1 MILYDQKEDL
11 MIVLKEIEVN
21 SNMMNH
27 NQLGPIE
34 QSVRLTLSID
44 YLNWAKE
51 WMKSAWDQTSNI
63 RASHKVLSK
72 FSSEYKRNIFIT
84 NKVDMKFVGCFI
96 KTLSVE
102 EDIFNLEL
110 TCDYHE
116 IGGNFP
122 ELKQIFRDK
131 KIDQILN

>member
-1 MILYDQKEDL
+1 MILYDVKEDL
-11 MIVLKEIEVN
+11 MINLLEVQVN

-34 QSVRLTLSID
+34 QLIKIKLDIN
-44 YLNWAKE
+44 YLNWATE
-51 WMKSAWDQTSNI
+51 WVKSVWDPTS
-63 RASHKVLSK
+63 
-72 FSSEYKRNIFIT
+72 KRNIFIT

-96 KTLSVE
+96 KNLNY
-102 EDIFNLEL
+102 EDNLIEIEL

-122 ELKQIFRDK
+122 KLKQIFRDK